1 MQCADGYWNQWFSL
15 TVVIFSVLSQTV
27 ASEASPVQQMWHRHV
42 RMCGLVFRMVRG
54 MRGEVTGAT
63 SWSVL
68 LFPWASRARRSRSSR
83 KATTF
88 TRRWSR
94 CCLLHQ
100 SISRT
105 SSFSS
110 SNGFWYT
117 NSLVLD
123 FADCACYTSPLYV
136 PHLSPVL
143 MVSGAP
149 THWLW
154 TCWLCLLHQST
165 LCTSSLSSSNGFW
178 YTNSLVL
185 DLLIVPVTPV
195 HFMYLISLQF

>member
-15 TVVIFSVLSQTV
+15 TVVIFSVLSQTVASEVLPVQQMWHRHVRMCGLVFSQTVASEASPVQQMWHRHVWMCGLVFSQTV

-105 SSFSS
+105 SS
-110 SNGFWYT
+110 
-117 NSLVLD
+117 
-123 FADCACYTSPLYV
+123 
-136 PHLSPVL
+136 
-143 MVSGAP
+143 
-149 THWLW
+149 
-154 TCWLCLLHQST
+154 
-165 LCTSSLSSSNGFW
+165 LSSSNGFW

-185 DLLIVPVTPV
+185 DLPIVPVTPV